1 MRKRIE
7 GLIRRKIA
15 FFDGPLE
22 HGALVVCNHSGGVLT
37 PDVLVFAPAFY
48 DESCASSGTWIR
60 WSGSRSRGFQYVWYV
75 RPFASCRAAT

>member
-48 DESCASSGTWIR
+48 DESCASRRHLDSVVRFSISGVSIC
-60 WSGSRSRGFQYVWYV
+60 VV
-75 RPFASCRAAT
+75 RTAVRVL